1 MVSLLFCFVFSLALQ
16 GPIRYFKSVVRVNLG
31 KEVSYFFTVVKF
43 WISKISEDWD
53 LVGYQKEDPFID
65 VLLQATNG
73 LPQLSVST

>member
-1 MVSLLFCFVFSLALQ
+1 MVSLLFCFVFCLALQ

-31 KEVSYFFTVVKF
+31 KEVSYFFTVIKF

>member
-1 MVSLLFCFVFSLALQ
+1 MVSLLFCFVFCLALQ
-16 GPIRYFKSVVRVNLG
+16 GPIQYFKSDVRVNLW

-65 VLLQATNG
+65 VLLQATNS